1 MRIWKL
7 ALLAL
12 SLSIPCL
19 LYGGSVQAQTIQVTV
34 RDLALKSGESTEVG
48 DVYYISHDCKSLLKA
63 TPAVEIMD
71 GPPGVTATINP
82 ADVVPRAYSCAKPVK
97 GGKLVITAKDIQD
110 HSYTRMVLRIN
121 MQTLNGDRQ
130 FSRNFNVTLFP

>member
-19 LYGGSVQAQTIQVTV
+19 PYGGSVQAQTTQ
-34 RDLALKSGESTEVG
+34 LALKSGESSEIA
-48 DVYYISHDCKSLLKA
+48 DIYYISRDCKSLLKA
-63 TPAVEIMD
+63 TPAVEILD

-82 ADVVPRAYSCAKPVK
+82 ADVVPHTYSCAKPVK
-97 GGKLVITAKDIQD
+97 GGKLVISAKDIHD
-110 HSYTRMVLRIN
+110 HSSSRMVLRIN
-121 MQTLNGDRQ
+121 MQTLSGDRQ
-130 FSRNFNVTLFP
+130 FSRNINLTLFPQD